1 MISQVDLAWMA
12 GIIDLKGR
20 LTYKNNKTRKTRQI
34 TLTVDSKE
42 ILVVRRLCA
51 LTGTKPEVRNTSP
64 VSEYLKRRGCIEHC
78 PEAHVHIEGG
88 FTTGST
94 RWTMTGTSM
103 VVVLDSIEPFVT
115 VDRGYAEA
123 IEEVMRSPTLE
134 GRGST
139 AVVGALAR
147 LYELGWAL
155 REPLDGFA
163 KDHIVEI
170 EDAPTAA

>member
-20 LTYKNNKTRKTRQI
+20 LTYKNNKTRATKQI

-42 ILVVRRLCA
+42 ILVVRRLSA
-51 LTGTKPEVRNTSP
+51 LTGTKPEVRSTSP
-64 VSEYLKRRGCIEHC
+64 VSEYLKRGCAEHC
-78 PEAHVHIEGG
+78 PDPHVHNEGG

-94 RWTMTGTSM
+94 RWTVTGTSM
-103 VVVLDSIEPFVT
+103 VIVLDSIEPFVT

-123 IEEVMRSPTLE
+123 IDEVMRAPALE

-139 AVVGALAR
+139 AVIGSLTR
-147 LYELGWAL
+147 LYELGWTL
-155 REPLDGFA
+155 REPLLGIV
-163 KDHIVEI
+163 KDHILEFDV
-170 EDAPTAA
+170 AA